1 MTLEMLEKE
10 MTKARRNRDTV
21 RITAI
26 SGLVNAVKV
35 AAINERCKD
44 NITEEFVNNIL
55 IKEQK
60 TVQEMIDTCPADRTD
75 LMKEYKNRMA
85 IVKEFAPQLITDPT
99 EIKNQIM
106 DAINGEIEFTKNNKG
121 KIMKIIAPIFKG
133 KADMKIVNQVIG
145 EMLV

>member
-75 LMKEYKNRMA
+75 LMTDYKNRMA
-85 IVKEFAPQLITDPT
+85 IVKEFAPQLLTDAT
-99 EIKNQIM
+99 EIKNQII
-106 DAINGEIEFTKNNKG
+106 DAVNGEIEFTKNNRG

-145 EMLV
+145 EMLA

>member
-75 LMKEYKNRMA
+75 LMTEYKNRMA
-85 IVKEFAPQLITDPT
+85 IVKEFAPQLLTDPI

-106 DAINGEIEFTKNNKG
+106 DAVNGEIEFIKNNKG

>member
-75 LMKEYKNRMA
+75 LMTEYENRMA
-85 IVKEFAPQLITDPT
+85 IVKEFAPQLLIDPI

-106 DAINGEIEFTKNNKG
+106 DAVNGEIEFTKNNKG

-145 EMLV
+145 EMLA

>member
-75 LMKEYKNRMA
+75 LMTEYKNRMA
-85 IVKEFAPQLITDPT
+85 IVKEFAPQLLTDPI

-106 DAINGEIEFTKNNKG
+106 DAVNGEIEFTKNNKG

>member
-60 TVQEMIDTCPADRTD
+60 TVQEMIDTCPADRAD

-85 IVKEFAPQLITDPT
+85 IVKEFAPQLLTDAT

-106 DAINGEIEFTKNNKG
+106 DAVNGEIEFTRNNKG

-145 EMLV
+145 EMLA

>member
-85 IVKEFAPQLITDPT
+85 IVKEFAPQLLTDAI

-106 DAINGEIEFTKNNKG
+106 DAINGEIEFTKSNKG

-145 EMLV
+145 EMLT

>member
-85 IVKEFAPQLITDPT
+85 IVKEFAPQLLTDAT

-106 DAINGEIEFTKNNKG
+106 DAVNGEVEFTKSNKG

-145 EMLV
+145 EMLT

>member
-44 NITEEFVNNIL
+44 NITEDFVNNIL

-75 LMKEYKNRMA
+75 LMTEYKNRMA
-85 IVKEFAPQLITDPT
+85 IVKEFAPQLLTDPI

-106 DAINGEIEFTKNNKG
+106 DAVNGEIEFTKNNKG

>member
-10 MTKARRNRDTV
+10 MTQARRNRDTV

-75 LMKEYKNRMA
+75 LMAEYKNRMA
-85 IVKEFAPQLITDPT
+85 IVKEFAPQLLTDPI

-106 DAINGEIEFTKNNKG
+106 DAVNGEIEFTKNNKG

>member
-10 MTKARRNRDTV
+10 MTQARRNRDTV

-75 LMKEYKNRMA
+75 LMTEYKNRMA
-85 IVKEFAPQLITDPT
+85 IVKEFAPQLLTDAT

-106 DAINGEIEFTKNNKG
+106 DAVNGEIEFTKNNKG

-145 EMLV
+145 EMLA

>member
-75 LMKEYKNRMA
+75 LMTEYENRMA
-85 IVKEFAPQLITDPT
+85 IVKEFAPQLLTDRGAIANMITSIVPT
-99 EIKNQIM
+99 GTAFVKKDRGI
-106 DAINGEIEFTKNNKG
+106 
-121 KIMKIIAPIFKG
+121 IMKTIAPHFKG
-133 KADMKIVNQVIG
+133 KADMKIVNQVLN

>member
-75 LMKEYKNRMA
+75 LMTDYKNRMA
-85 IVKEFAPQLITDPT
+85 IVKEFAPQLLTDAT

-106 DAINGEIEFTKNNKG
+106 DAVNGEIEFTKNNKG

>member
-10 MTKARRNRDTV
+10 MTQARRNRDTV

-85 IVKEFAPQLITDPT
+85 IVKEFAPQLLTDAT

-106 DAINGEIEFTKNNKG
+106 DAVNGEIEFTKNNKG

-145 EMLV
+145 EMLT

>member
-10 MTKARRNRDTV
+10 MTMARRNRDTV

-75 LMKEYKNRMA
+75 LMTEYRNRMA
-85 IVKEFAPQLITDPT
+85 IVKEFAPQLLTDAT

-106 DAINGEIEFTKNNKG
+106 DAVNGEIEFTKNNKG

-145 EMLV
+145 EMLM

>member
-75 LMKEYKNRMA
+75 LMTEYENRMA
-85 IVKEFAPQLITDPT
+85 IVKEFAPQLLTD
-99 EIKNQIM
+99 K
-106 DAINGEIEFTKNNKG
+106 GEIANMITSIVPTGTAFVKKDRG
-121 KIMKIIAPIFKG
+121 IIMKTIAPHFKG
-133 KADMKIVNQVIG
+133 KADMKIVNEVLNG
-145 EMLV
+145 MLM

>member
-75 LMKEYKNRMA
+75 LMAEYKNRMA
-85 IVKEFAPQLITDPT
+85 IVKEFAPQLLTDPI
-99 EIKNQIM
+99 EIKSQIM

-145 EMLV
+145 EMLA

>member
-75 LMKEYKNRMA
+75 LMTEYENRMA
-85 IVKEFAPQLITDPT
+85 IVKEFAPQLLTDAT

-106 DAINGEIEFTKNNKG
+106 DAINSEIEFTKNNKG

>member
-10 MTKARRNRDTV
+10 MTQARRNRDTIRV
-21 RITAI
+21 TAI

-75 LMKEYKNRMA
+75 LMEEYENRMA
-85 IVKEFAPQLITDPT
+85 IVKEFAPQLLTDAA

-106 DAINGEIEFTKNNKG
+106 DAVNGEIEFTKNNKG

>member
-1 MTLEMLEKE
+1 MTLEKLEKE
-10 MTKARRNRDTV
+10 MAKARRNRDTV
-21 RITAI
+21 RVTAI

-60 TVQEMIDTCPADRTD
+60 TIQEMIDTCPADRTELLRD
-75 LMKEYKNRMA
+75 YHNRMA
-85 IVKEFAPQLITDPT
+85 VIREFAPQLLTD
-99 EIKNQIM
+99 K
-106 DAINGEIEFTKNNKG
+106 GEIAHMITSIVPTGTAFVKKDRG
-121 KIMKIIAPIFKG
+121 IIMKTIAPHFKG
-133 KADMKIVNQVIG
+133 KADMKIVNQVLN

>member
-85 IVKEFAPQLITDPT
+85 IVKEFAPQLLTDAT

-106 DAINGEIEFTKNNKG
+106 DAINGEIEFTKSNKG
-121 KIMKIIAPIFKG
+121 KIMKVIAPIFKG

>member
-75 LMKEYKNRMA
+75 LMTDYKNRMA
-85 IVKEFAPQLITDPT
+85 IVKEFAPQLLTDTT

-106 DAINGEIEFTKNNKG
+106 DAVNGEIEFTKNNKG

-145 EMLV
+145 EILA